1 MLTCDGVGIIGKS
14 VKRMVLR
21 VGYEAALTELTE
33 IDCYEGEETKMV
45 PEFLLWGS
53 WMYCN

>member
-21 VGYEAALTELTE
+21 VGYEAESTELTE
-33 IDCYEGEETKMV
+33 IDCYEGEEAKMV
-45 PEFLLWGS
+45 PEFLFWGS
-53 WMYCN
+53 WVYCN